1 MFTEQEQRI
10 WSLQKRGNRLKS
22 FGYSD
27 KMQMVGMT
35 IRFIDDDLTLR
46 AILLLSKD
54 FNELLKDEV
63 LKQALLRS
71 SKHRLA

>member
-1 MFTEQEQRI
+1 
-10 WSLQKRGNRLKS
+10 
-22 FGYSD
+22 
-27 KMQMVGMT
+27 MQMVGMT